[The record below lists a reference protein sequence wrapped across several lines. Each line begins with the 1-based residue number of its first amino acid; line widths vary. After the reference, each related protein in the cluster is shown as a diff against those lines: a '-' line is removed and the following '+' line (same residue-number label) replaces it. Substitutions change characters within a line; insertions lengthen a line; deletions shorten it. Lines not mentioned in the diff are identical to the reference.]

1 MFNPFVTG
9 LDQLKDAELE
19 KKISDLTKN
28 YFRTS
33 NIDVKQQIVVLL
45 DMHNAELQ
53 ARRDRAWKEQYEKRD
68 KGLDGLI
75 NVD

>member
-1 MFNPFVTG
+1 MFNPFVHG
-9 LDQLKDAELE
+9 LEELNDVELE
-19 KKISDLTKN
+19 KKISDLTKH

-33 NIDVKQQIVVLL
+33 NLDIKQQLVVLL
-45 DMHNAELQ
+45 DMHNEELK
-53 ARRDRAWKEQYEKRD
+53 ARRERAWKEQYDKRD